1 MATAIGIVPT
11 AGNWSPFTAT
21 FTGSAADAGESIT
34 IRLVST
40 GVQGNFDDVQLTAVP
55 EPSFM
60 GVVGIGL
67 AGLLAFARRNR
78 LRLGD
83 IDFPDK
89 EAGMSA
95 SILSWHCF
103 ASLKD
108 VVGFKARHK

>member
-1 MATAIGIVPT
+1 VATAIGIVPT

-83 IDFPDK
+83 IVFLTRK
-89 EAGMSA
+89 LECQLLFCLGIALLRS
-95 SILSWHCF
+95 
-103 ASLKD
+103 KT
-108 VVGFKARHK
+108 

>member
-1 MATAIGIVPT
+1 VATAIGIVPT

-83 IDFPDK
+83 IVFLTRK
-89 EAGMSA
+89 LECQLYFVLA
-95 SILSWHCF
+95 LLCF
-103 ASLKD
+103 AQRRSR
-108 VVGFKARHK
+108 FQSEA